1 MNRDERRV
9 DPNWRSRGGG
19 HFGVSSGDK
28 ETCSV
33 QTEEARSKTV
43 EEQG

>member
-1 MNRDERRV
+1 MNRDEQRV
-9 DPNWRSRGGG
+9 DPNWRSRGVGR
-19 HFGVSSGDK
+19 FGVSSGDK

-33 QTEEARSKTV
+33 QTEEVRSQNV